1 MRHLRLIFA
10 VVVAVSLLL
19 AVGARGQQEH
29 PQEHPKKEGEKKE
42 HPAKEH
48 PAAKPVT
55 TGDIEKAIRAHIE
68 ATSKKNNGTFPV
80 KDDVLKKTWALTLD
94 RVHTDKLTQLD
105 AKTSFA
111 CVDFNADDGTKV
123 DVDFF
128 LKSKGDKLEVT
139 DTSVHKINGVA
150 RYNYVQEGDF
160 WKREGT
166 EGAKQEHPKG
176 EHPKKN

>member
-1 MRHLRLIFA
+1 MRQLRWSLAI
-10 VVVAVSLLL
+10 VVAGSLLL
-19 AVGARGQQEH
+19 AGSALAQQEH
-29 PQEHPKKEGEKKE
+29 PQEHPKKDQKE

-48 PAAKPVT
+48 PTAKPVT
-55 TGDIEKAIRAHIE
+55 TGDIEKAIRAHVE
-68 ATSKKNNGTFPV
+68 AMSKKNNGSFPV

-105 AKTSFA
+105 ANTSFA

-150 RYNYVQEGDF
+150 RYNYEQDEGGF
-160 WKREGT
+160 WKRVGT
-166 EGAKQEHPKG
+166 SEAKKEHPKG
-176 EHPKKN
+176 EHPKKQ